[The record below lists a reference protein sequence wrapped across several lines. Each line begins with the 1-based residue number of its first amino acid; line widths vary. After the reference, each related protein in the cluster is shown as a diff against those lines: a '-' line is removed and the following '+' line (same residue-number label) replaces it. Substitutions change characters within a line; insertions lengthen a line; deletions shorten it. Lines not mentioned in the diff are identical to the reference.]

1 MYGRMSPFAPPHGIV
16 GPTDP
21 MSSMMTFAPIAIPS
35 CGLTPIVTSDPPAF
49 PEVEVLWPEG
59 HPPALT
65 LSLCASGSPPV
76 QGSIP
81 RYGLIGMYR
90 TSFRRVM
97 SVVL

>member
-1 MYGRMSPFAPPHGIV
+1 M
-16 GPTDP
+16 DP
-21 MSSMMTFAPIAIPS
+21 MSSMMIFAPIAIPS
-35 CGLTPIVTSDPPAF
+35 CGLAPIPASDPPAF
-49 PEVEVLWPEG
+49 PDVEVPWPEG
-59 HPPALT
+59 QPPAFT

-90 TSFRRVM
+90 TSFLRVM